1 MKNINVNITKL
12 NSSSNKLFGAK
23 KLANSLLINK
33 YGINS
38 KIPMKFITK
47 KVYNNVD
54 FTLNKY
60 INSKKLNQ
68 EVRNNINFLKNIK
81 NYKGFRHKN
90 SLPVRGQRT
99 RTNAKTVKKRF
110 K

>member
-1 MKNINVNITKL
+1 MTNINVSITKL

-23 KLANSLLINK
+23 KLANNLLLKK

-38 KIPMKFITK
+38 RFPIELISK

-54 FTLNKY
+54 FTLTKY
-60 INSKKLNQ
+60 INTKKLNQ

-81 NYKGFRHKN
+81 NYRGFRHKN

-99 RTNAKTVKKRF
+99 RTNAKTIKKRF